1 MFQPK
6 IYYLLSN
13 KNSLKPNEVNLL
25 SPINLIKEI
34 DRIFNEK
41 GESFFYKGINN
52 NEIENNIYLNIIFYF
67 ELFDLPLCVL
77 FVENDMDKFEKIKNQ
92 LKENLERKN
101 ILKKKKKKD
110 FNMTFNSNEWNLEIN
125 QNLIGKNNNNANLK
139 NIKEQFNIIMK
150 QEKEIWNNIQVNILE
165 NKDNNKFNNVQIE
178 DKSEILSFMKELKE
192 YISDSLNYFI
202 NNSENKLSKFLFD
215 LEKQNQRNA
224 INLIMTDDID
234 GQSEK
239 NRNKYSSVSKHA
251 NCESPEIKK
260 NKKMFEDFR
269 LDINNL
275 SK

>member
-6 IYYLLSN
+6 IYYILNN
-13 KNSLKPNEVNLL
+13 KNSLKPNEINLL

-41 GESFFYKGINN
+41 GESIFYKGINN
-52 NEIENNIYLNIIFYF
+52 NDIENNIYLNIIFYF
-67 ELFDLPLCVL
+67 ELFDLPLCVF

-125 QNLIGKNNNNANLK
+125 KNLIGKNNN
-139 NIKEQFNIIMK
+139 KEEFDIIMK
-150 QEKEIWNNIQVNILE
+150 QEKEIWKNIQINILE
-165 NKDNNKFNNVQIE
+165 NKCNNKFNTVQID
-178 DKSEILSFMKELKE
+178 DKNEILTFMKELKE
-192 YISDSLNYFI
+192 YMNDSLKYFV
-202 NNSENKLSKFLFD
+202 NNSENRIAKFLID
-215 LEKQNQRNA
+215 LEKQNQKNA

-234 GQSEK
+234 EQKEK
-239 NRNKYSSVSKHA
+239 NRKKYSSVSKHA

-260 NKKMFEDFR
+260 NKKIFADFNS
-269 LDINNL
+269 DINIF